1 MLSRFWAWI
10 KGIFGAS
17 PKARS
22 DAQGVEAAEAEYR
35 RIDQINFAAIFGQRL
50 SNIAFSDST
59 QTVTDADGREGG
71 ARAEIVRGALDWTF
85 RRARKIT
92 TQVLATGGRVIV
104 PCVGEDGIRVDV
116 IEQERLYITD
126 TDGDKITGAAI
137 LADSATVNSRSV
149 YRWAGYTLEGGNLI
163 VRNRATDDNGHALA
177 LSVVDAWAEIPEEYA
192 ISGVDRLP
200 FAYLRCPGDSRK
212 TREIYGAP
220 ITYGSESVIAEI
232 RDQMKIIAREYRLTR
247 PMLGLDATLWKARK
261 TGGAGIDDV
270 RRTVQDS
277 EDPFI
282 PVEGYADET
291 RPPWMIYAPTIRD
304 GAMYARLDRLF
315 ELLEKTVGTSRGILT
330 ARETA
335 SATATEIRA
344 ANHDTFTMISAI
356 REMWATAMDDLAYAV
371 DVLAEHFGLTPAG
384 GRGDWA
390 IAYDWDMSLF
400 ESSEETFNQ
409 LVELQSRGA
418 ISLAELRQWVRG
430 GSIEDAEAAIQKIR
444 ESGEGAS
451 TVDRLLAGMGA
462 TEEE

>member
-1 MLSRFWAWI
+1 MLERFWAWI

-17 PKARS
+17 PKAHG
-22 DAQGVEAAEAEYR
+22 DARGVERAEAEYR

-59 QTVTDADGREGG
+59 QTVTDALGREGG
-71 ARAEIVRGALDWTF
+71 ARTEIVRGALDWAF
-85 RRARKIT
+85 RRARKIA
-92 TQVLATGGRVIV
+92 TQVMATGGRVIV
-104 PCVGEDGIRVDV
+104 PAVSGGGIRLDV

-126 TDGDKITGAAI
+126 MDGDRLTGAAI
-137 LADSATVNSRSV
+137 LADSATVNGRRV
-149 YRWAGYTLEGGNLI
+149 YRWAGYSLEGGDLI
-163 VRNRATDDNGHALA
+163 VRNRATDDSGRAVPLA
-177 LSVVDAWAEIPEEYA
+177 MVEAWAGIPEECA
-192 ISGVDRLP
+192 IAGVERLP
-200 FAYLRCPGDSRK
+200 FAYLRCPGDNRK
-212 TREIYGAP
+212 TKEVYGAP
-220 ITYGSESVIAEI
+220 VTYGSESVIAEI
-232 RDQMKIIAREYRLTR
+232 RAQMKIIAREYRLTR
-247 PMLGLDATLWKARK
+247 PMLGLDASLWKVRK
-261 TGGAGIDDV
+261 AGGTGIDDLK
-270 RRTVQDS
+270 RTVQDS

-282 PVEGYADET
+282 PVEGYVDET
-291 RPPWMIYAPTIRD
+291 RAPWMIYAPAIRD

-344 ANHDTFTMISAI
+344 ANHDTFTIISSI

-371 DVLAEHFGLTPAG
+371 DVLAEHFGLSPAG

-409 LVELQSRGA
+409 MLELQSRGA
-418 ISLAELRQWVRG
+418 VGLAELRQWVRG
-430 GSIEDAEAAIQKIR
+430 GSIDEAEAAIQKIR

-451 TVDRLLAGMGA
+451 AVDRLLAGMGG
-462 TEEE
+462 TGEE